1 MEGDISTK
9 SKKGRKSGS
18 KGRPNKAQGPNPRS
32 QPAGPPPEIERI
44 VKYVMNPDGKSAI
57 WTVQMKGQP
66 DNVTQDVDGPFF
78 YETIA
83 RKRIWNEYL
92 TDKFGRQ
99 QVAEIKRF
107 NAGFAGKVQARK
119 TAKKTLTDDIN
130 LSPESDFFE
139 PANQQPLFEFG
150 TSQAPKL
157 LDDPLI
163 DAKTQ
168 AETVDPARQIRKTV
182 DVPKPGALPFGMV
195 PVPQNAEALIN
206 PIGGSPKETMP
217 FERYVQPTKES

>member
-18 KGRPNKAQGPNPRS
+18 KGRPNKAQGPKPRS

-44 VKYVMNPDGKSAI
+44 VKHVMNPDGKSAI

-92 TDKFGRQ
+92 TELFS
-99 QVAEIKRF
+99 
-107 NAGFAGKVQARK
+107 AGSRSLRSKDLMQDLQAR
-119 TAKKTLTDDIN
+119 
-130 LSPESDFFE
+130 F
-139 PANQQPLFEFG
+139 
-150 TSQAPKL
+150 
-157 LDDPLI
+157 
-163 DAKTQ
+163 
-168 AETVDPARQIRKTV
+168 
-182 DVPKPGALPFGMV
+182 KPGRL
-195 PVPQNAEALIN
+195 LR
-206 PIGGSPKETMP
+206 KL
-217 FERYVQPTKES
+217 